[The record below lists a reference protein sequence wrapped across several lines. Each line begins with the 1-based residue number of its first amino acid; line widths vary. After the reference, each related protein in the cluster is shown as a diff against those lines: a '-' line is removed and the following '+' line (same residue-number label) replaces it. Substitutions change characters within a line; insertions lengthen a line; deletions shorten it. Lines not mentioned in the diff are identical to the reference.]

1 MITAKIYLDTRS
13 QKKDGSFPVKI
24 YVSKNR
30 KYFLVKTGLSS
41 IIDNWDSDKFTSNEP
56 NHRAKNVRLRDI
68 LNKVEKVIFDVEERG
83 ESYSISNERLKDIIE
98 KKISGKLEGI
108 SFLECLDEF
117 IDTKT
122 KEGTIAVYTHTKS
135 KILEFDQYATFE
147 SINKEWLIRFENWL
161 LERDNKINT
170 IGIHLRNIR
179 SVFNY
184 AIDNEYTNI
193 YPFRKYKIKKEE
205 TAKRSLSVEELRE
218 LMNFDVEEYQERY
231 RDMFM
236 LMFYLMGINAVDLFN
251 LPPLKCDKIVFHRA
265 KTNRL
270 YEIKVEPEALKII
283 EKYRGQGK
291 YMLNI
296 LDDYKNY
303 KDFLHRMNIGL
314 QKIGDVER
322 KGLGGK
328 KHVIPKF
335 PGISSYWSR
344 HTWATIAASLDIPKE
359 TIAAAL
365 GHGGNT
371 VTDIYI
377 AFDQRKVDEA
387 NRKVID
393 HVFSG
398 KK

>member
-170 IGIHLRNIR
+170 IGIHIP
-179 SVFNY
+179 
-184 AIDNEYTNI
+184 EHT
-193 YPFRKYKIKKEE
+193 
-205 TAKRSLSVEELRE
+205 RSL
-218 LMNFDVEEYQERY
+218 
-231 RDMFM
+231 
-236 LMFYLMGINAVDLFN
+236 
-251 LPPLKCDKIVFHRA
+251 
-265 KTNRL
+265 
-270 YEIKVEPEALKII
+270 
-283 EKYRGQGK
+283 
-291 YMLNI
+291 
-296 LDDYKNY
+296 
-303 KDFLHRMNIGL
+303 
-314 QKIGDVER
+314 
-322 KGLGGK
+322 
-328 KHVIPKF
+328 
-335 PGISSYWSR
+335 
-344 HTWATIAASLDIPKE
+344 
-359 TIAAAL
+359 
-365 GHGGNT
+365 
-371 VTDIYI
+371 
-377 AFDQRKVDEA
+377 
-387 NRKVID
+387 
-393 HVFSG
+393 
-398 KK
+398 